1 MDLMRSERGA
11 APQSTLGP
19 VTLLVPTKSDGS
31 APAGVNDEGQASFRF
46 IDLFAGIG
54 GIRLGLQRAGGS
66 CVYTVEIDRFARR
79 TYEANFGPVHADDV
93 RLVDPDS
100 IPPYEV
106 LAAGFPCQP
115 FSIAGVSKKASLG
128 REHGFAD
135 ETSGNLFFEIIR
147 IADRT
152 RPPVLFLENVKNLR
166 SHDRGRTFAIILSEL
181 RRIGYEPW
189 HGVVDARRW
198 VPQHRERTFIIA
210 RRTDAFATGKD
221 LTVSGPPPGDG
232 PTLRAIL
239 ESDVSERYQL
249 SEALWTYLQAYAV
262 KHRAAG
268 NGFGFRLFGP
278 DDVAGTLSARYYK
291 DGSEILIRTTTGPP
305 RRLTPVECAR
315 LMGFPSPRNVSPDES
330 VPTNGRGEE
339 FLIPVSDRQA
349 YKQLGNSVVVPVIEH
364 LGRQVAALLVAKPGE
379 V

>member
-1 MDLMRSERGA
+1 MPR
-11 APQSTLGP
+11 STLDR
-19 VTLLVPTKSDGS
+19 VTLVVPTKPADK
-31 APAGVNDEGQASFRF
+31 APPDPGNAGEVPFRF
-46 IDLFAGIG
+46 VDLFAGIG
-54 GIRLGLQRAGGS
+54 GIRLGLERAGGS
-66 CVYTVEIDRFARR
+66 CVYTVEIDRHARR
-79 TYEANFGPVHADDV
+79 TYETNFGPVHADDV

-100 IPPYEV
+100 LPQHDV

-135 ETSGNLFFEIIR
+135 EKSGNLFFEIVR
-147 IADRT
+147 IADGT
-152 RPPVLFLENVKNLR
+152 RPPVIFLENVKNLR
-166 SHDRGRTFAIILSEL
+166 SHDGGRTFAIILSEL

-210 RRTDAFATGKD
+210 RRTDAFATETD
-221 LTVSGPPPGDG
+221 LKVTGPPLGTG
-232 PTLRAIL
+232 PTLRTIL
-239 ESDVSERYQL
+239 ESEVSQRYQL

-268 NGFGFRLFGP
+268 NGFGYRLFGP

-291 DGSEILIRTTTGPP
+291 DGAEILIRTNHGPP

-315 LMGFPSPRNVSPDES
+315 LMGFPNPRH
-330 VPTNGRGEE
+330 VPYEDSAKATNGVVQE

-364 LGRQVAALLVAKPGE
+364 LGRQVAQLLVAMPGGS
-379 V
+379 